1 MIDQQALPI
10 GVFDS
15 GVGGLTVLRAMC
27 ERLPHENFLY
37 MGDTARLPYGTKSQ
51 DTIIRYS
58 LQTTAKLVER
68 GIKMLVIA
76 CGTASSAALPI
87 LRQHYAPLPVI
98 GVIEPGAAAAVAA
111 SACKHVAIIATEASI
126 RGKAYE
132 HAIHAC
138 DPSVR
143 VTSQPCTL
151 FVALAEEGWT
161 SGPLV
166 EGIAARYLS
175 EMFAGSSASAGDQ
188 APLPSCGKARTQSTQ
203 GAQRAQGEISKASA
217 GPDTLLLGCTH
228 FPPLRAAL
236 QNVVGPHIKLVDSA
250 TTTAEAVFQSLHAS
264 GLAQKN
270 GQHSSQRTFLT
281 TDDVERFQR
290 TGSLFFGASIAHK
303 HIELV
308 DL

>member
-27 ERLPHENFLY
+27 ECLPHENFLY

-87 LRQHYAPLPVI
+87 LRKHYAPLPVI

-111 SACKHVAIIATEASI
+111 SQRKHVAVIATEASI

-143 VTSQPCTL
+143 VTGRACTL

-166 EGIAARYLS
+166 QGIATRYLADI
-175 EMFAGSSASAGDQ
+175 FAVPHEAQ
-188 APLPSCGKARTQSTQ
+188 AAVHLPP
-203 GAQRAQGEISKASA
+203 

-236 QNVVGPHIKLVDSA
+236 QEVAGPHIRLVDSA
-250 TTTAEAVFQSLHAS
+250 STTAEAVCQSLRTLGLEQKS
-264 GLAQKN
+264 GQSP
-270 GQHSSQRTFLT
+270 GQCTFLT

-290 TGSLFFGASIAHK
+290 TGSLFFGAPIAHA

>member
-1 MIDQQALPI
+1 MTETTSLPI

-15 GVGGLTVLRAMC
+15 GVGGLTVLRAIR

-58 LQTTAKLVER
+58 LQTAAKLVER

-76 CGTASSAALPI
+76 CGTASTAALPV
-87 LRQHYAPLPVI
+87 LRETFAPLPVI

-111 SACKHVAIIATEASI
+111 SRHKHVVVIATEASI

-132 HAIHAC
+132 RAMHHFDA
-138 DPSVR
+138 DVR
-143 VTSQPCTL
+143 VTGRPCTL
-151 FVALAEEGWT
+151 FVPLAEEGWT

-166 EGIAARYLS
+166 EGIVARYLS
-175 EMFAGSSASAGDQ
+175 DIFTGSENVDDMSS
-188 APLPSCGKARTQSTQ
+188 
-203 GAQRAQGEISKASA
+203 
-217 GPDTLLLGCTH
+217 PDTLLLGCTH
-228 FPPLRAAL
+228 FPPLREAL
-236 QNVVGPHIKLVDSA
+236 QKVVGPQITLVDSA
-250 TTTAEAVFQSLHAS
+250 NTTAGAVFQALEAS
-264 GLAQKN
+264 GMRRSATSGTAC
-270 GQHSSQRTFLT
+270 GQCLFLT

-290 TGSLFFGASIAHK
+290 TGSLFFGAPIAHE

>member
-1 MIDQQALPI
+1 MTDQQALPI

-87 LRQHYAPLPVI
+87 LREHYAPLPVI
-98 GVIEPGAAAAVAA
+98 GVIEPGAAAAAAA
-111 SACKHVAIIATEASI
+111 SQCKHVAVIATEASI

-132 HAIHAC
+132 HAIHRC

-143 VTSQPCTL
+143 VTGRPCTL

-175 EMFAGSSASAGDQ
+175 EIFAMPPEGQTAPPTVDPSAEA
-188 APLPSCGKARTQSTQ
+188 T
-203 GAQRAQGEISKASA
+203 A

-236 QNVVGPHIKLVDSA
+236 QQVVGPHIRLVDSA
-250 TTTAEAVFQSLHAS
+250 TTTAEAVFHALHTLSLE
-264 GLAQKN
+264 QKK
-270 GQHSSQRTFLT
+270 GQRPGQCTFLT

-290 TGSLFFGASIAHK
+290 TGSLFFGASIAPE

>member
-1 MIDQQALPI
+1 MTKHTALPI

-15 GVGGLTVLRAMC
+15 GVGGLTVLRAIR

-68 GIKMLVIA
+68 GVKMLVIA

-87 LRQHYAPLPVI
+87 LRETFAPLPVI

-111 SACKHVAIIATEASI
+111 SRCKHVMVIATEASI

-132 HAIHAC
+132 HAMRQC
-138 DPSVR
+138 DAQIR
-143 VTSQPCTL
+143 VTGRPCTL

-166 EGIAARYLS
+166 EGIAARYLADL
-175 EMFAGSSASAGDQ
+175 FTGKDTGT
-188 APLPSCGKARTQSTQ
+188 LPA
-203 GAQRAQGEISKASA
+203 
-217 GPDTLLLGCTH
+217 PDTLLLGCTH
-228 FPPLRAAL
+228 FPPLREAL
-236 QNVVGPHIKLVDSA
+236 QKVVGPGITLVDSA
-250 TTTAEAVFQSLHAS
+250 TTTAEAVFQALQRMHIRRAIPQSLEE
-264 GLAQKN
+264 QT
-270 GQHSSQRTFLT
+270 GQCVFLT

-290 TGSLFFGASIAHK
+290 TGSLFFGAPIARE

>member
-1 MIDQQALPI
+1 MTNQKALPI

-27 ERLPHENFLY
+27 ERLPHEDFVY

-76 CGTASSAALPI
+76 CGTASSAALPV
-87 LRQHYAPLPVI
+87 LRQRYAPLPVI

-111 SACKHVAIIATEASI
+111 SQRKHVVVIATEASI

-132 HAIHAC
+132 HAIHQY
-138 DPSVR
+138 DSTVR
-143 VTSQPCTL
+143 VTGRPCTL
-151 FVALAEEGWT
+151 FVSLAEEGWT
-161 SGPLV
+161 DGPLV

-175 EMFAGSSASAGDQ
+175 GIFAVPQGSEPAS
-188 APLPSCGKARTQSTQ
+188 PTIEPTV
-203 GAQRAQGEISKASA
+203 E
-217 GPDTLLLGCTH
+217 PDTLLLGCTH

-236 QNVVGPHIKLVDSA
+236 QNVVGPQVNLVDSA
-250 TTTAEAVFQSLHAS
+250 TTTAEAVFQSLQAS
-264 GLAQKN
+264 GLRQDKTGHR
-270 GQHSSQRTFLT
+270 GQCAFLT

-290 TGSLFFGASIAHK
+290 TGSLFFGAPIAPE